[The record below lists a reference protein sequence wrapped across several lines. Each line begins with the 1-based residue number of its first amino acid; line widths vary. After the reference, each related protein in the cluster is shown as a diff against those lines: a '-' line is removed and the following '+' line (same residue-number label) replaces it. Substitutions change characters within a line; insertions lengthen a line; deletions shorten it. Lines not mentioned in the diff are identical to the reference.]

1 MSVYSRAKLCDN
13 VYRKLGS
20 GISDETEEGTT
31 SSPAFNQ
38 IVSILNAP
46 TKEETSDF
54 EFDTLCRELCAA
66 PSASF
71 AIAIAEVCTD
81 MLV

>member
-1 MSVYSRAKLCDN
+1 MSVYSRAKLCDK

-20 GISDETEEGTT
+20 GSDETEEGTT
-31 SSPAFNQ
+31 SSHAFHQ

-46 TKEETSDF
+46 TKEETSAFDF
-54 EFDTLCRELCAA
+54 ETLCRELCAA

>member
-13 VYRKLGS
+13 VDRNLGS
-20 GISDETEEGTT
+20 RSDDIEAGTT

-46 TKEETSDF
+46 RKDETSDF
-54 EFDTLCRELCAA
+54 DFETLCRELCAA

>member
-13 VYRKLGS
+13 VDRNLGS
-20 GISDETEEGTT
+20 RSDEIEGTT
-31 SSPAFNQ
+31 SSPAFNE